1 LVKPEALAQLKRSI
15 RKEKIRW
22 RSALPPEEARTM
34 SDQIA
39 ATLKTLP
46 EYSIAKTI
54 LFYVSAKG
62 NEVDTH
68 SLIRDAL
75 KRGVKTL
82 VPVTD
87 FDNNHL
93 SVSELKD
100 MAELAPARYGLLE
113 PRPDAVRPTDPGEA
127 DVIIVPGV
135 AFDKK
140 RRRIGFG
147 GGYYDR
153 LLVNSRVPSIALAY
167 EGQLVDHVPADTHDI
182 PVSILITEQRTYRAP
197 QMDKS

>member
-1 LVKPEALAQLKRSI
+1 MKHSIDLVELKRSI

-22 RSALPPEEARTM
+22 RNALPSEEARAK
-34 SDQIA
+34 SAQIA
-39 ATLKTLP
+39 ATLKSLP
-46 EYSIAKTI
+46 EYANAKTI

-75 KRGVKTL
+75 AKGVKAL

-87 FDNNHL
+87 FVNNHL
-93 SVSELKD
+93 IVSELKD
-100 MAELAPARYGLLE
+100 MGELVTVKFGLLE
-113 PRPDAVRPTDPGEA
+113 PRPDAVRPTDPAEA
-127 DVIIVPGV
+127 NVIIVPGV
-135 AFDKK
+135 AFD
-140 RRRIGFG
+140 RHCRRIGFG

-153 LLVNSRVPSIALAY
+153 LLVNSLVPSIALAY
-167 EGQLVDHVPADTHDI
+167 EGQLVDRVPADSHDI